1 MLAQKNFSGRS
12 LSGAVLFPQ
21 PQGPGE
27 GHVFGLQKGQTQPRI
42 EAVISTRANQLTLC
56 YMGDQLIVSNGDL
69 GQRMQEGVR
78 SISAAC
84 SEKREGHFVSMTTW
98 KCPDH

>member
-42 EAVISTRANQLTLC
+42 EAVISTRAN
-56 YMGDQLIVSNGDL
+56 
-69 GQRMQEGVR
+69 
-78 SISAAC
+78 
-84 SEKREGHFVSMTTW
+84 
-98 KCPDH
+98 